1 MALSFSVVV
10 HTRNQFGDEDQDFGV
25 FAGRE
30 KTWSFNC
37 PSVSS
42 DHALLLFQSLGVSA
56 EQVLEVNGVMVFGGV
71 PSTDPVGGA
80 PLGGTVGVP
89 AHGHLVRSSAGWTGN
104 VLILNEGVLRDSGNV
119 LRIASDGDEFVIDN
133 VVVLYNTRSPGP
145 IIVQP
150 T

>member
-10 HTRNQFGDEDQDFGV
+10 HSRHQFGDEDQDLGF

-30 KTWSFNC
+30 KSWSFDC

-42 DHALLLFQSLGVSA
+42 GHALLLFQSLGVSA
-56 EQVLEVNGVMVFGGV
+56 EQILEVNGVSVFGGV
-71 PSTDPVGGA
+71 PHTDPLVGA
-80 PLGGTVGVP
+80 PFGGTAGAP
-89 AHGHLVRSSAGWTGN
+89 AHGHLVHSSAGWTGN

-133 VVVLYNTRSPGP
+133 VVVLYKTRSTGP
-145 IIVQP
+145 VIGLP